1 MSFETLFTLANASVM
16 PAWLLLVF
24 APHGRVTRA
33 VVHSFVY
40 PVGLALFYLF
50 LLVTTWGGD
59 GGMGSLEAVRT
70 GFSRDGVLLLGW
82 VHYLVFDLFIGAW
95 MVRDAAA
102 KGILHVLIIPSMV
115 LTLMLGPVGLMS
127 YLFIRWLHLRSG
139 RLN

>member
-1 MSFETLFTLANASVM
+1 MSFEFLFTLANAAVM

-24 APHGRVTRA
+24 APHRGITRA
-33 VVHSFVY
+33 LVHSFIY
-40 PVGLALFYLF
+40 PALLALFYLF

-95 MVRDAAA
+95 MVRDAKRA
-102 KGILHVLIIPSMV
+102 GVPHGLIVPSLV
-115 LTLMLGPVGLMS
+115 LTLMLGPIGLLT
-127 YLFIRWLHLRSG
+127 YALLRRFFSG
-139 RLN
+139 SWRL

>member
-33 VVHSFVY
+33 VVHSFIY

-95 MVRDAAA
+95 MVRDARRV
-102 KGILHVLIIPSMV
+102 GVVHVLIIPSLV
-115 LTLMLGPVGLMS
+115 LTLMLGPIGLLT
-127 YLFIRWLHLRSG
+127 YVLIRRTFCGSW
-139 RLN
+139 RL